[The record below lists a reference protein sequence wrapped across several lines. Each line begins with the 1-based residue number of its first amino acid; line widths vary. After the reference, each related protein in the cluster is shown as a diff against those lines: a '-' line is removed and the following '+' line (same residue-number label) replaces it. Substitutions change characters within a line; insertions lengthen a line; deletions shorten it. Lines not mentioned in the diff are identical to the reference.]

1 MAFSFE
7 NNKNPNE
14 CGLVR
19 DGLRNK
25 SERRKKDTYEHTA
38 TLLLS
43 YAHRTYVCRKNP
55 SLAYVGGGGFSPL
68 IFVDSLLARQN
79 KTENNKIGFGGIN
92 TTLRRMRNPGIIS
105 TESLLNKRGVFS
117 RLLHLNL

>member
-25 SERRKKDTYEHTA
+25 GERREKDTYEHTA
-38 TLLLS
+38 TCAAVVCTS
-43 YAHRTYVCRKNP
+43 STRTHVCRKNP
-55 SLAYVGGGGFSPL
+55 SLAYVG
-68 IFVDSLLARQN
+68 
-79 KTENNKIGFGGIN
+79 E
-92 TTLRRMRNPGIIS
+92 
-105 TESLLNKRGVFS
+105 VF
-117 RLLHLNL
+117 RL